1 MNRVTKD
8 LVPAVSILLVG
19 TALVGAQPTS
29 APAAAAA
36 ASTNGLG
43 PRIQFATPV
52 YDFGRVRSGE
62 PVKYTYVFTNTGDRM
77 LIINSVQPGCGC
89 TSAGEWTKQVEPGK
103 TGSIPIQFNTMGY
116 STAVQKM
123 ITVAC
128 NITSQPPLVYLQL
141 KGTVYKPFDI
151 NPPWAMLNVS
161 PDAGTASLVVSITNN
176 TEDPLILSA
185 PTCNNRIFSA
195 QLITNHPGKAYQVKV
210 STVPPLSTGSVQGQI
225 LLKTTWTNTP
235 VITLTVMANV
245 QPAVMVI
252 PTYMTLAPGPLP
264 NAVTNSVT
272 IQNNSTNRLTLF
284 DPVVNVP
291 GVEAMIRDLVPGKS
305 FAAMLAFPQGF
316 QAPPGQQVELSVKSS
331 NPNYPVVKVPVM
343 QLPRPIA
350 RALPVPSAPA
360 VRPPAPLHAPA
371 PTVAPAPAP
380 PAPTGEAATPVRK
393 VSSAVTRLPPKLPP
407 LPPAPPAAQ

>member
-116 STAVQKM
+116 GTAVQKM

-185 PTCNNRIFSA
+185 PTCNNHLFSA
-195 QLITNHPGKAYQVKV
+195 QLITNQPGKAYQVKV

-225 LLKTTWTNTP
+225 LLKTTWTNSP
-235 VITLTVMANV
+235 VITVTVMANV

-252 PTYMTLAPGPLP
+252 YLP
-264 NAVTNSVT
+264 FN
-272 IQNNSTNRLTLF
+272 NRLGAGHRIRTKTNNIQGADQHGPVQYLVREWF
-284 DPVVNVP
+284 D
-291 GVEAMIRDLVPGKS
+291 A
-305 FAAMLAFPQGF
+305 
-316 QAPPGQQVELSVKSS
+316 
-331 NPNYPVVKVPVM
+331 
-343 QLPRPIA
+343 
-350 RALPVPSAPA
+350 
-360 VRPPAPLHAPA
+360 
-371 PTVAPAPAP
+371 
-380 PAPTGEAATPVRK
+380 
-393 VSSAVTRLPPKLPP
+393 
-407 LPPAPPAAQ
+407 